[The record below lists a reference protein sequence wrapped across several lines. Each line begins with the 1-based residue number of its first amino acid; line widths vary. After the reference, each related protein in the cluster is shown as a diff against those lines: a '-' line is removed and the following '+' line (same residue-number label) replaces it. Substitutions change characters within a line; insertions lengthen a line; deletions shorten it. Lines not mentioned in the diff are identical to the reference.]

1 MSRIG
6 KKQIQ
11 IVKGVKFSLQNG
23 VAMIEGPKGK
33 LSLAIPAKIVVD
45 AKDDKI
51 FVTRQSNDKQT
62 LANHGTIR
70 ARIANMIVGV
80 TQGHKKRLEIQGVG
94 FRTQVVGQ
102 KVTLNLGFS
111 HPVVIDVPLEVKV
124 KSATPTELDFESFDN
139 VILGNIVATIRKI
152 KPPEPYKGKGI
163 RYAGE
168 IVKRKQGKTV
178 TK

>member
-6 KKQIQ
+6 KKPIQ
-11 IVKGVKFSLQNG
+11 IIKGAKFSLQNG
-23 VAMIEGPKGK
+23 KAVVEGAKGK
-33 LSLAIPAKIVVD
+33 LELPIPAKIAVE
-45 AKDDKI
+45 AKEDKM

-70 ARIANMIVGV
+70 ARLVNMLVGV
-80 TQGHKKRLEIQGVG
+80 TEGHKKKLEIQGVG
-94 FRTQVVGQ
+94 FRAQVTGQ
-102 KVTLNLGFS
+102 KITLNLGFS
-111 HPVVIDVPLEVKV
+111 HPVNIDVPKEIKI
-124 KSATPTELDFESFDN
+124 KAPTPTELEFESFDN
-139 VILGNIVATIRKI
+139 VILGNVVASIRKI

-163 RYAGE
+163 RYTGE

>member
-6 KKQIQ
+6 KKLIN
-11 IVKGVKFSLQNG
+11 IPKGVKLSLSDG
-23 VAMIEGPKGK
+23 SAVVEGAKGK
-33 LSLAIPAKIVVD
+33 LTLAIPLKIVVE

-51 FVTRQSNDKQT
+51 FVTRQSNDRQT

-70 ARIANMIVGV
+70 ARLANMMVGV
-80 TQGHKKRLEIQGVG
+80 TEGHKKRLELQGVG
-94 FRTQVVGQ
+94 FRAQVQGQ
-102 KVTLNLGFS
+102 KITLSLGFS
-111 HPVVIDVPLEVKV
+111 HPVTVEVPAEVKV
-124 KSATPTELDFESFDN
+124 KSANVNELEFESFDN
-139 VILGNIVATIRKI
+139 VILGNIVATIRRI

-168 IVKRKQGKTV
+168 VVKRKQGKTV

>member
-6 KKQIQ
+6 KKPIPV
-11 IVKGVKFSLQNG
+11 VKGVKFSLQSG
-23 VAMIEGPKGK
+23 TAVVEGPKGK
-33 LSLAIPAKIVVD
+33 LSLAVPAKIVVE
-45 AKDDKI
+45 AKDEKI
-51 FVTRQSNDKQT
+51 FVTRQANDKQT

-80 TQGHKKRLEIQGVG
+80 TEGHKKRLEIQGVG
-94 FRTQVVGQ
+94 FRTQVQGQ
-102 KVTLNLGFS
+102 KITLNLGFS
-111 HPVVIDVPLEVKV
+111 HPVVVDVPIEVKV
-124 KSATPTELDFESFDN
+124 KSATPTELEFESFDN
-139 VILGNIVATIRKI
+139 VILGNIVASIRKI

-168 IVKRKQGKTV
+168 IVKRKQEKTV